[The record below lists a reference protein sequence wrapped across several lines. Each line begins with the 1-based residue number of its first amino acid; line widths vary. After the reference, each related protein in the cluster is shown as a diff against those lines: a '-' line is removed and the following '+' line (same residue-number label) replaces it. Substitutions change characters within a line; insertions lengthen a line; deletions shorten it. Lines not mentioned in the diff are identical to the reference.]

1 MFVFLAIF
9 IVFLLYINFLMHKNK
24 RAQENLEKQFWNRER
39 SANFTRKKDISNLNY
54 LIITEDKIPQNL
66 TTDAKK
72 SLETLCGQKMLN
84 LSSMSNTDL
93 KLEYG
98 VANLDEL
105 SACDDRFSTFE
116 RNAAIYAQELSD
128 AGYTDQA
135 RQLLEFAVSCH
146 VDNSSIYTRSLR
158 RFRKKSF
165 WKNLKV
171 SSPDLILQPGGFTA
185 CKSLPADTVFP
196 SILFHQFPE
205 PFFLMLRCR
214 RLSLCLIHQRFRD
227 KQFRGSTFYGF

>member
-24 RAQENLEKQFWNRER
+24 RAQENLEKQFWDRER

-128 AGYTDQA
+128 AGYTA
-135 RQLLEFAVSCH
+135 GICSFLSCRQQQHLHTAGSHLS
-146 VDNSSIYTRSLR
+146 DRGQSLR
-158 RFRKKSF
+158 NLAAAGSSCAACTVSA
-165 WKNLKV
+165 KNHSGK
-171 SSPDLILQPGGFTA
+171 T
-185 CKSLPADTVFP
+185 
-196 SILFHQFPE
+196 
-205 PFFLMLRCR
+205 
-214 RLSLCLIHQRFRD
+214 
-227 KQFRGSTFYGF
+227 

>member
-1 MFVFLAIF
+1 
-9 IVFLLYINFLMHKNK
+9 
-24 RAQENLEKQFWNRER
+24 
-39 SANFTRKKDISNLNY
+39 
-54 LIITEDKIPQNL
+54 
-66 TTDAKK
+66 
-72 SLETLCGQKMLN
+72 MLN

-146 VDNSSIYTRSLR
+146 VDNSSIYTQLAAIYQTGAISPESCSCRKQLRSLR

-171 SSPDLILQPGGFTA
+171 SSPDLIPQPGGFTA

>member
-24 RAQENLEKQFWNRER
+24 RAQENLEKQFWDREH

-116 RNAAIYAQELSD
+116 RNAAIYAQELIGTAFDGNWESLSGD
-128 AGYTDQA
+128 INFDNNLQ
-135 RQLLEFAVSCH
+135 RCIAVDIRYVLFIIDKLGGCGH
-146 VDNSSIYTRSLR
+146 
-158 RFRKKSF
+158 
-165 WKNLKV
+165 
-171 SSPDLILQPGGFTA
+171 LIDEMTI
-185 CKSLPADTVFP
+185 V
-196 SILFHQFPE
+196 E
-205 PFFLMLRCR
+205 
-214 RLSLCLIHQRFRD
+214 
-227 KQFRGSTFYGF
+227 

>member
-24 RAQENLEKQFWNRER
+24 RAQENLEKQFWDRER

-146 VDNSSIYTRSLR
+146 VDNSNIYTQLAAIYQTGGNLSGILQLQEAAAQLAP
-158 RFRKKSF
+158 FPQKIILEKLKSF
-165 WKNLKV
+165 
-171 SSPDLILQPGGFTA
+171 QP
-185 CKSLPADTVFP
+185 
-196 SILFHQFPE
+196 
-205 PFFLMLRCR
+205 
-214 RLSLCLIHQRFRD
+214 
-227 KQFRGSTFYGF
+227 

>member
-1 MFVFLAIF
+1 
-9 IVFLLYINFLMHKNK
+9 
-24 RAQENLEKQFWNRER
+24 
-39 SANFTRKKDISNLNY
+39 
-54 LIITEDKIPQNL
+54 
-66 TTDAKK
+66 
-72 SLETLCGQKMLN
+72 MLN

-146 VDNSSIYTRSLR
+146 VDNSSIYTQLAAIYQTGDNLSGILQLQEAAAQLAP
-158 RFRKKSF
+158 FPQKSF

-171 SSPDLILQPGGFTA
+171 SSPDLILQLREAFTA

-227 KQFRGSTFYGF
+227 KQFLGKHLLWILNFSNTL

>member
-1 MFVFLAIF
+1 MRISHA
-9 IVFLLYINFLMHKNK
+9 
-24 RAQENLEKQFWNRER
+24 
-39 SANFTRKKDISNLNY
+39 KKDISNLNY

-146 VDNSSIYTRSLR
+146 VDNSSIYTQLAAIYQTGGNLSGILQLQEAAAQLAP
-158 RFRKKSF
+158 FPQKIILEKLKSF
-165 WKNLKV
+165 
-171 SSPDLILQPGGFTA
+171 QP
-185 CKSLPADTVFP
+185 
-196 SILFHQFPE
+196 
-205 PFFLMLRCR
+205 
-214 RLSLCLIHQRFRD
+214 
-227 KQFRGSTFYGF
+227 